1 MYTYTIANR
10 NAMPKSQKTP
20 LPAVVLT
27 ARIPQDVKAAI
38 DKAAREDA
46 RTTSS
51 LVAKIL
57 SDWLAARKTKGKPK

>member
-1 MYTYTIANR
+1 MAD
-10 NAMPKSQKTP
+10 SQKAQP
-20 LPAVVLT
+20 PAVVLT

-57 SDWLAARKTKGKPK
+57 ADWLAARKKRPPK

>member
-1 MYTYTIANR
+1 
-10 NAMPKSQKTP
+10 MPREKKSP
-20 LPAVVLT
+20 PPAVVLT
-27 ARIPQDVKAAI
+27 ARISQDVKAGL

-57 SDWLAARKTKGKPK
+57 MDWLDSRKKRPAK

>member
-1 MYTYTIANR
+1 MAP
-10 NAMPKSQKTP
+10 AEKTP
-20 LPAVVLT
+20 PPAVIIT
-27 ARIPQDVKAAI
+27 ARIPQHVKTGI

-57 SDWLAARKTKGKPK
+57 ADWLDGKKRRPSK

>member
-1 MYTYTIANR
+1 VLGRKQTYTIANGI
-10 NAMPKSQKTP
+10 AMPKEIKIP
-20 LPAVVLT
+20 PPAVVLT
-27 ARIPQDVKAAI
+27 ARIPKDVKAAL

-57 SDWLAARKTKGKPK
+57 MDWLARRK

>member
-1 MYTYTIANR
+1 
-10 NAMPKSQKTP
+10 MPNVKKTP
-20 LPAVVLT
+20 PPAVVLT
-27 ARIPQDVKAAI
+27 ARIPQDVKVAI

-57 SDWLAARKTKGKPK
+57 ADWLESRKKRPSK